1 MSDTTER
8 PSASITGSGLTSDLG
23 TSRVATIIH
32 GEPTGFRYLDA
43 RKIPERDFNVVTRG
57 GQSNNSQRW
66 VLTDTGGALY
76 TIMQVSSNRYLDA
89 HEIES
94 LDFRVVTRPRRDND
108 TQLWR
113 ILRDADR
120 AAVRQVSS
128 GRALQPY
135 LTEDKDFLLG
145 VSVSWFYK
153 TRNCQPTKTEKR
165 RALVDAAV
173 AKEFR
178 AARGLHGSPR
188 LFLDLRAKG

>member
-1 MSDTTER
+1 
-8 PSASITGSGLTSDLG
+8 
-23 TSRVATIIH
+23 
-32 GEPTGFRYLDA
+32 
-43 RKIPERDFNVVTRG
+43 
-57 GQSNNSQRW
+57 
-66 VLTDTGGALY
+66 VLTDTRGALY
-76 TIMQVSSNRYLDA
+76 AIMQVSSNRYLDA

-94 LDFRVVTRPRRDND
+94 LDFRVVTRPRQDND

-113 ILRDADR
+113 ILRDRDR
-120 AAVRQVSS
+120 AAIRQVSS

-135 LTEDKDFLLG
+135 LTEDMDFLLG

-153 TRNCQPTKTEKR
+153 TRNCQPTQTEKR

-188 LFLDLRAKG
+188 LFPDLIRRDFTACRMNQKWVGDITEIPTAAGKLYQATVIDLYSRRLLGAATSRTDRANERWT